1 MTSQS
6 LSRRDL
12 IVAAAFVPAVAAA
25 APQTR
30 RAEDPGISRAN
41 AAIHHEVRFKGS
53 PAQVYKVLTNAKL
66 FDRLVVLSGAME
78 SMALAVKPCRIDLE
92 PGGSFELFGGY
103 ITGRQIELAPGQRL
117 VQTWRS
123 GGWKPHIHSIARFE
137 LTGHAG
143 ETMLVFDHTGI
154 PNEEAES
161 LAKGWREHYWVPL
174 AKVLAEGV

>member
-1 MTSQS
+1 MTHS
-6 LSRRDL
+6 LSRRNL
-12 IVAAAFVPAVAAA
+12 IVAGIFVPAVAVAA
-25 APQTR
+25 AETR
-30 RAEDPGISRAN
+30 PAGGAGISRAN
-41 AAIHHEVRFKGS
+41 AAIHHEVRFKAS
-53 PAQVYKVLTNAKL
+53 PARVYKVLTNAKL

-78 SMALAVKPCRIDLE
+78 SMALGVKPCRIDLE

-123 GGWKPHIHSIARFE
+123 AGWRPHIHSIARFE

-143 ETMLVFDHTGI
+143 ETMLMFDHTGI

-161 LAKGWREHYWVPL
+161 LAKGWREHYWMPL
-174 AKVLAEGV
+174 AKVLAERV